1 VFPGPVD
8 WHLSSEG
15 APRTRSSQ
23 EAVATRAVQ
32 LPGSR
37 VAGRAP
43 PSRVGAGGRCAGPVG
58 CLCGAPP
65 AAGPPL
71 LWPGG
76 LPPTQA
82 RDAGAGTGLQG
93 LSGRCRCVSV
103 FCAFGKCGPRPL
115 LWHFRHQP
123 GERMERDRASC
134 FAEPRCFT
142 AYCFYAC
149 SFKIVKPQLC
159 VYKSEEFGYRRR
171 RRNALRNGAKV
182 LRAL

>member
-1 VFPGPVD
+1 MFPGPVD

-103 FCAFGKCGPRPL
+103 FCAFGLIYFWKSSSILKRKSTHYWKPFL
-115 LWHFRHQP
+115 LIRYILTY
-123 GERMERDRASC
+123 DL
-134 FAEPRCFT
+134 
-142 AYCFYAC
+142 
-149 SFKIVKPQLC
+149 I
-159 VYKSEEFGYRRR
+159 
-171 RRNALRNGAKV
+171 
-182 LRAL
+182 